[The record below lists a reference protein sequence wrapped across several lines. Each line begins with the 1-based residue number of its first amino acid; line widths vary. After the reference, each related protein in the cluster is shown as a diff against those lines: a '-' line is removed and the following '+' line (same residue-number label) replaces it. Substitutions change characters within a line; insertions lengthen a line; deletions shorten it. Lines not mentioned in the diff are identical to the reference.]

1 MPTPRAVVEGVAVSP
16 DHLIG
21 GARVP
26 SPATF
31 EDRSPLDW
39 SWKLADIAR
48 GDAATAHAAVTA
60 AVMAFRPWAD
70 LGPAGRAEHLHRL
83 ADLIVEHTDE
93 IAIVET
99 VDMGMLHESMRAR
112 LVARGAENFRLY
124 ADLAAGARGAGVV
137 VEGHPQHRRADARR
151 TGRRD
156 HAVERP
162 VHAVDVEAGAGA
174 GGRQPGRAEAGRVVA
189 AVVLAARRPDRRG
202 RPAAGRVQ
210 PRAGHRRGGRPAAR
224 RRIPGSSGS
233 ASPARPRRPATSGGR
248 RPRTSSRSPPSS
260 AARAR

>member
-1 MPTPRAVVEGVAVSP
+1 VPTPRAVVEGVAVSP

-48 GDAATAHAAVTA
+48 GDAAAAHAAVTA
-60 AVMAFRPWAD
+60 AIMAFRPWAD

-124 ADLAAGARGAGVV
+124 ADLALAHGCG
-137 VEGHPQHRRADARR
+137 PPRAPA
-151 TGRRD
+151 TPSCGC
-156 HAVERP
+156 P
-162 VHAVDVEAGAGA
+162 
-174 GGRQPGRAEAGRVVA
+174 
-189 AVVLAARRPDRRG
+189 PDR
-202 RPAAGRVQ
+202 
-210 PRAGHRRGGRPAAR
+210 
-224 RRIPGSSGS
+224 
-233 ASPARPRRPATSGGR
+233 
-248 RPRTSSRSPPSS
+248 PS
-260 AARAR
+260 

>member
-1 MPTPRAVVEGVAVSP
+1 MCPTPRAVVEGVAVSP

-26 SPATF
+26 SPTTF

-83 ADLIVEHTDE
+83 ADLIVEHTAE

-112 LVARGAENFRLY
+112 LVAAGRENFRLY
-124 ADLAAGARGAGVV
+124 ADLAAGARGTGVV
-137 VEGHPQHRRADARR
+137 VEGHSQHRRADARR

-162 VHAVDVEAGAGA
+162 VHALDVEAGPGA
-174 GGRQPGRAEAGRVVA
+174 GGRQPGRAEAGRVVT

-202 RPAAGRVQ
+202 RDAAGGVQ
-210 PRAGHRRGGRPAAR
+210 PRAGHR
-224 RRIPGSSGS
+224 
-233 ASPARPRRPATSGGR
+233 
-248 RPRTSSRSPPSS
+248 
-260 AARAR
+260 